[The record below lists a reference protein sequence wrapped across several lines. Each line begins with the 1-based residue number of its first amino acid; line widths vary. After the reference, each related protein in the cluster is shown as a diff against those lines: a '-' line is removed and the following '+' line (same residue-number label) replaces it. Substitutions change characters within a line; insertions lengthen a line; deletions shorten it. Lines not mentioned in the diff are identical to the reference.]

1 MSRKPQSREKTRGVF
16 GYHLALDLYDC
27 DPEAVGSLEVCYQYL
42 DTLPE
47 VIHINKQSPPYVV
60 YTDAKRYPD
69 KAGLSG
75 WIPIVESGVSIHTLT
90 PTNFISIDVYSCKEF
105 NIEEIRGFTTKT
117 FSPKRVEEK
126 FFLRGE
132 HYIHPICPSPIL

>member
-1 MSRKPQSREKTRGVF
+1 MRKVF

-27 DPEAVGSLEVCYQYL
+27 DPKAVGSLEVCYRYL

-47 VIHINKQSPPYVV
+47 IIKVDKQAPPYVV
-60 YTDAKRYPD
+60 YTDAQRYPD

-90 PTNFISIDVYSCKEF
+90 PTNFVSVDVYSCKEF
-105 NIEEIRGFTTKT
+105 NVEEIKLFTVKT
-117 FSPKRVEEK
+117 FSPRTVEEK
-126 FFLRGE
+126 FLLRGE
-132 HYIHPICPSPIL
+132 HYIHPGTHSSGEPNCTM